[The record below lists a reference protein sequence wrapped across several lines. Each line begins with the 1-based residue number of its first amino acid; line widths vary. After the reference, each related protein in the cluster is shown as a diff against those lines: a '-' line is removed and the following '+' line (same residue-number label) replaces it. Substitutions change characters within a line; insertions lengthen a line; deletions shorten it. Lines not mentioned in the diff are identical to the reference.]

1 MSMCFWYCFATNLH
15 PKGSLNASS
24 LSGLSTFD
32 SHFRVPGKSILL
44 ATRFQ
49 YGKLNR
55 NSQII

>member
-24 LSGLSTFD
+24 LSGLFTFD

-49 YGKLNR
+49 YG
-55 NSQII
+55 